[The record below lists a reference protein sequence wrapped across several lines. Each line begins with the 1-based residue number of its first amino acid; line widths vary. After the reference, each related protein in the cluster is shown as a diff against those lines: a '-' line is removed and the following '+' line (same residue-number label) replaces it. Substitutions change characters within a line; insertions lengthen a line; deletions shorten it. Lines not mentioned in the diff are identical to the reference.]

1 MLAYGG
7 LLNLEKHM
15 KHREMNVSNCNDW
28 TTHTPGPWVIGTGV
42 DCDRIYSDGGNGILV
57 ATLDP
62 AQFEE
67 EVAMK
72 AADARLIA
80 AAPDL
85 VLALQAMLCQFQERV
100 IIVDEAD
107 AAAINIARAAIAKT
121 ESGGAA

>member
-1 MLAYGG
+1 
-7 LLNLEKHM
+7 M

-28 TTHTPGPWVIGTGV
+28 TTHTPGPWVIGTGAA
-42 DCDRIYSDGGNGILV
+42 CERIYSDGGNGILV

-85 VLALQAMLCQFQERV
+85 VLALQAMLCQFQDHEQYDR
-100 IIVDEAD
+100 DGAD
-107 AAAINIARAAIAKT
+107 AAVINIARAAIAKT

>member
-1 MLAYGG
+1 
-7 LLNLEKHM
+7 M

-28 TTHTPGPWVIGTGV
+28 KPHTPGPWEHK
-42 DCDRIYSDGGNGILV
+42 DGIIHGEGLYV
-57 ATLDP
+57 AVLTP
-62 AQFEE
+62 PQFEE

-85 VLALQAMLCQFQERV
+85 VLALQAMLCQFQDHEQYDR
-100 IIVDEAD
+100 EGAD

-121 ESGGAA
+121 ESGGDA

>member
-1 MLAYGG
+1 
-7 LLNLEKHM
+7 M

-28 TTHTPGPWVIGTGV
+28 TTHTPGPWVIGTGAA
-42 DCDRIYSDGGNGILV
+42 CERIYSDGGNGILV

>member
-1 MLAYGG
+1 MT
-7 LLNLEKHM
+7 EQ
-15 KHREMNVSNCNDW
+15 EMTVSNCNDW
-28 TTHTPGPWVIGTGV
+28 TSHTPGPWEHKRGY
-42 DCDRIYSDGGNGILV
+42 IYGDGLRV

-85 VLALQAMLCQFQERV
+85 LKTLQWIAETCDQV
-100 IIVDEAD
+100 IDEPSQDINATELPYTD
-107 AAAINIARAAIAKT
+107 LIDMITAIRAEAFIAKT
-121 ESGGAA
+121 ESGGEA